1 MKHDKN
7 KNFYRYCRLLFTIL
21 QKKAELMLKID
32 EAYRNGDKAYL
43 AKAAEVLIPE
53 LSRLYKAME
62 ELHSSEWMQTYNPFG
77 YEVICARYGGQIMLN
92 QNASRRIKAYL
103 SGEIDK
109 IEELEQTKQ
118 NTAPPFSGVNYL
130 TASVIN

>member
-1 MKHDKN
+1 
-7 KNFYRYCRLLFTIL
+7 
-21 QKKAELMLKID
+21 MLKID